1 MRILWLLL
9 LFLSITQILFSQ
21 VTNTGLMDTLGGEKI
36 KNVTIGGY
44 IDSYFAYGFNQPKTG
59 IIPHLVSSAN
69 HNDFSINLAYLDLR
83 YTDSKVRARFV
94 PGIGTYMN
102 ANYSNE
108 KGLFK
113 NIVEASVGI
122 CLSKKR
128 NIWLE
133 SGIIGSPFTNESA
146 ISKDHFMYTRS
157 LSAEYV
163 PYYLTGVKVSIPLSA
178 KWNLY
183 TYLLNGW
190 QQITDQNSGKSVATQ
205 LEYRPNESH
214 LINWNTYVGDERN
227 TLTPDYRMR
236 YFSDIYWIASP
247 SKRFSFISCVYG
259 GIQAITKQKEA
270 FWWQANLSGKWKFSE
285 KHSIAGRLEYFQ
297 DPKNILITNPI
308 AMQKVSLFSTGL
320 CYSIAF
326 EEHALIR
333 IDARQFLSENALF
346 TNQIA
351 NNTKNAFVLTGNI
364 TVWF

>member
-9 LFLSITQILFSQ
+9 PFLSITQLVFGQ

-44 IDSYFAYGFNQPKTG
+44 VDSYFTYGFNQPKDGT
-59 IIPHLVSSAN
+59 IPLLVSSAN

-83 YTDSKVRARFV
+83 YTDSRVRARLV
-94 PGIGTYMN
+94 PGFGTYMN

-163 PYYLTGVKVSIPLSA
+163 PYYLTGIKASIPLSS

-183 TYLLNGW
+183 TYILNGW

-214 LINWNTYVGDERN
+214 LINWNTYLGDERN
-227 TLTPDYRMR
+227 ALRPDYRMR

-247 SKRFSFISCVYG
+247 FKKFSFITCMYG
-259 GIQAITKQKEA
+259 GIQQILHQKEA
-270 FWWQANLSGKWKFSE
+270 FWLQANFSGKWKLSE
-285 KHSIAGRLEYFQ
+285 KQSIAGRIEYFQ
-297 DPKNILITNPI
+297 DPKNCMMSNPFVNQKINLI
-308 AMQKVSLFSTGL
+308 STGL
-320 CYSIAF
+320 CYTISF

-333 IDARQFLSENALF
+333 LDARQFFSQNALF
-346 TNQIA
+346 TNQISS
-351 NNTKNAFVLTGNI
+351 NTENAFVLTGNV